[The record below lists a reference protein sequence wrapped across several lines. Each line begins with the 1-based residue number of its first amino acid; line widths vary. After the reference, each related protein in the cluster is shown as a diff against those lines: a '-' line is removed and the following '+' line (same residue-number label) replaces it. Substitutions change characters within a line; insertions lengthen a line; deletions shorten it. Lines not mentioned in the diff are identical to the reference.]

1 VSISRAVGSRAPRG
15 VHLRRVDQQTA
26 AVVLIDLVLLAVVVA
41 LAVVAWQAWVGRPSR
56 QWPAAEAAARWEDA
70 HEAVGGVTRVVVR
83 KVARLPSGEMRVL
96 GESVVEEI
104 PDGAPDWHERFSA
117 ARQVAYDRAIDLNG
131 PSLSG

>member
-1 VSISRAVGSRAPRG
+1 
-15 VHLRRVDQQTA
+15 
-26 AVVLIDLVLLAVVVA
+26 VVLLDLIVLAILIS
-41 LAVVAWQAWVGRPSR
+41 LAVVAAQTWLGRPAR

-83 KVARLPSGEMRVL
+83 KVARLPTGETRVL
-96 GESVVEEI
+96 GESVIEEI

>member
-1 VSISRAVGSRAPRG
+1 
-15 VHLRRVDQQTA
+15 
-26 AVVLIDLVLLAVVVA
+26 VVLLDLIVLALLVSLLVVA
-41 LAVVAWQAWVGRPSR
+41 AQAWLGRPAR

-83 KVARLPSGEMRVL
+83 KVARLPTGETRVL
-96 GESVVEEI
+96 GESVIEEI

-117 ARQVAYDRAIDLNG
+117 ARQIAYDRAIDLNG

>member
-1 VSISRAVGSRAPRG
+1 
-15 VHLRRVDQQTA
+15 
-26 AVVLIDLVLLAVVVA
+26 VVLLDLIVLAIVVA
-41 LAVVAWQAWVGRPSR
+41 LAVLGWQAWLGRPSR

-70 HEAVGGVTRVVVR
+70 HEAVGGVTRVLVR
-83 KVARLPSGEMRVL
+83 KVARLPTGEARVL
-96 GESVVEEI
+96 GESVIEEI

>member
-1 VSISRAVGSRAPRG
+1 M
-15 VHLRRVDQQTA
+15 
-26 AVVLIDLVLLAVVVA
+26 VLLDLIVLALLVT
-41 LAVVAWQAWVGRPSR
+41 LAVVAAQAWLGRSSQ

-83 KVARLPSGEMRVL
+83 KVARLPTGQSRVL
-96 GESVVEEI
+96 GESVIEEI
-104 PDGAPDWHERFSA
+104 PDGAADWHERFSA

>member
-1 VSISRAVGSRAPRG
+1 M
-15 VHLRRVDQQTA
+15 L
-26 AVVLIDLVLLAVVVA
+26 LIDLVLLVVVVG
-41 LAVVAWQAWVGRPSR
+41 LAVFAWVSWQDRPAR

-83 KVARLPSGEMRVL
+83 KVARLPDGQTRVL

>member
-1 VSISRAVGSRAPRG
+1 M
-15 VHLRRVDQQTA
+15 
-26 AVVLIDLVLLAVVVA
+26 VLLDLIVLALLVSLVVVGVQTW
-41 LAVVAWQAWVGRPSR
+41 LGRPAR

-83 KVARLPSGEMRVL
+83 KVARLPTGQTRVL
-96 GESVVEEI
+96 GESVIEEI

>member
-1 VSISRAVGSRAPRG
+1 MLLLDLIVLAIVVS
-15 VHLRRVDQQTA
+15 
-26 AVVLIDLVLLAVVVA
+26 
-41 LAVVAWQAWVGRPSR
+41 LAVVAWQAYVGRPSR

-83 KVARLPSGEMRVL
+83 KVARLPSGESRVI
-96 GESVVEEI
+96 GESVIEEI

-117 ARQVAYDRAIDLNG
+117 ARQTAYDRAIDLNG

>member
-1 VSISRAVGSRAPRG
+1 
-15 VHLRRVDQQTA
+15 
-26 AVVLIDLVLLAVVVA
+26 VVLLDLIVLAVVVA
-41 LAVVAWQAWVGRPSR
+41 LAVLGWQAWVGRPSR

-70 HEAVGGVTRVVVR
+70 HDAVGGVTRVLVR
-83 KVARLPSGEMRVL
+83 KVARLPTGESRVL
-96 GESVVEEI
+96 GESVIEEI

>member
-1 VSISRAVGSRAPRG
+1 
-15 VHLRRVDQQTA
+15 
-26 AVVLIDLVLLAVVVA
+26 VLLLDLIVLAIVVS
-41 LAVVAWQAWVGRPSR
+41 LAVVAWQAYVGRPSR

-83 KVARLPSGEMRVL
+83 KVARLPTGETRVL
-96 GESVVEEI
+96 GESVIEQI

-117 ARQVAYDRAIDLNG
+117 ARQTAYDRAIDLNG

>member
-1 VSISRAVGSRAPRG
+1 
-15 VHLRRVDQQTA
+15 
-26 AVVLIDLVLLAVVVA
+26 VVLLDLIVLALLVSLVVVA
-41 LAVVAWQAWVGRPSR
+41 VQTWLGRPAR

-83 KVARLPSGEMRVL
+83 KVARLPTGETRVL
-96 GESVVEEI
+96 GESVIEEI

>member
-1 VSISRAVGSRAPRG
+1 
-15 VHLRRVDQQTA
+15 
-26 AVVLIDLVLLAVVVA
+26 VVLLDLIVLALLVS
-41 LAVVAWQAWVGRPSR
+41 LAVVAVQTWLGRPAR

-83 KVARLPSGEMRVL
+83 KVARLPTGETRVL
-96 GESVVEEI
+96 GESVIEEI

>member
-1 VSISRAVGSRAPRG
+1 
-15 VHLRRVDQQTA
+15 
-26 AVVLIDLVLLAVVVA
+26 VLLLDLIVLAIMVS
-41 LAVVAWQAWVGRPSR
+41 LAVVAWQAYVGRPSR

-83 KVARLPSGEMRVL
+83 KVARLPTGETRVL
-96 GESVVEEI
+96 GESVIEQI

-117 ARQVAYDRAIDLNG
+117 ARQTAYDRAIDLNG

>member
-1 VSISRAVGSRAPRG
+1 M
-15 VHLRRVDQQTA
+15 
-26 AVVLIDLVLLAVVVA
+26 VLIDLVLLAVVVA
-41 LAVVAWQAWVGRPSR
+41 LAVIGWQAWLDRPSR

-83 KVARLPSGEMRVL
+83 KVAQLPSGQTRVL
-96 GESVVEEI
+96 GESVIEEI
-104 PDGAPDWHERFSA
+104 PDDAPDWHERFSA

>member
-1 VSISRAVGSRAPRG
+1 M
-15 VHLRRVDQQTA
+15 
-26 AVVLIDLVLLAVVVA
+26 VLLDLIVLALLVSLVVVG
-41 LAVVAWQAWVGRPSR
+41 VQAWLARPAR

-83 KVARLPSGEMRVL
+83 KVARLPTGETRVL

>member
-1 VSISRAVGSRAPRG
+1 MA
-15 VHLRRVDQQTA
+15 LLD
-26 AVVLIDLVLLAVVVA
+26 LIVLAVLVA
-41 LAVVAWQAWVGRPSR
+41 LAVAGWQAYLGRPSR

-83 KVARLPSGEMRVL
+83 KVARLPSGESRVL
-96 GESVVEEI
+96 GESVIEEI
-104 PDGAPDWHERFSA
+104 PDGDPQWHERFSA

>member
-1 VSISRAVGSRAPRG
+1 M
-15 VHLRRVDQQTA
+15 
-26 AVVLIDLVLLAVVVA
+26 VLLDLIV
-41 LAVVAWQAWVGRPSR
+41 LAVLVTVAVLAWQAYQDRPSR

-83 KVARLPSGEMRVL
+83 KVARLPSGETRVL
-96 GESVVEEI
+96 GESVIEEI

-131 PSLSG
+131 PSLSS

>member
-1 VSISRAVGSRAPRG
+1 
-15 VHLRRVDQQTA
+15 
-26 AVVLIDLVLLAVVVA
+26 VVLLDLIVLALLVS
-41 LAVVAWQAWVGRPSR
+41 LAVVAVQAWLGRPAR

-83 KVARLPSGEMRVL
+83 KVARLPTGETRVL